1 MKVER
6 IGEIIYI
13 IDEKNEVMFSAEDV
27 EYVISALET
36 VRDDE
41 TQWLYITSDDGDV
54 YITRENRYSNY
65 SRSKDYISIQ
75 QIDLDG
81 DAGNQDISMIK
92 PGSVVYINIKELN
105 PLLRNLSEELPKN
118 EKKIIKYMELKRF
131 DTLNEKAYKA
141 KKSDATK
148 QSDYK
153 PRKLKFSREEIE
165 KAAEIVVDELKKI
178 KLNRT
183 EIHQIINKKF
193 KNWDL
198 ALAVTDH
205 IFRNAKISKSLTKE
219 YYKKGKSHLTY
230 FSIGDSAKEPAG
242 DVESYKKIEEKEKE
256 KTIKENK
263 LYRFDN
269 FKK

>member
-13 IDEKNEVMFSAEDV
+13 IDEENEVMFSAEDV

-41 TQWLYITSDDGDV
+41 TQWLYITSDDGDI
-54 YITRENRYSNY
+54 YITRENRYSNF

-92 PGSVVYINIKELN
+92 PGSVVYVNIKELN

-141 KKSDATK
+141 KKSDAASK
-148 QSDYK
+148 SDFTPK
-153 PRKLKFSREEIE
+153 KFKMSKEEIE
-165 KAAEIVVDELKKI
+165 KGTDFITAELKKI
-178 KLNRT
+178 KLNRK
-183 EIHQIINKKF
+183 EIIDLINKKF

-198 ALAVTDH
+198 AVAISEH
-205 IFRNAKISKSLTKE
+205 MFKNSAISKSLKKE
-219 YYKKGKSHLTY
+219 YYKNGKKHLAY

-242 DVESYKKIEEKEKE
+242 DVESYKKNKEEKEE
-256 KTIKENK
+256 KVQENK

>member
-6 IGEIIYI
+6 IDEIIYI
-13 IDEKNEVMFSAEDV
+13 IDEENEVMFSAEDV

-54 YITRENRYSNY
+54 YITS
-65 SRSKDYISIQ
+65 SKDYISIQ
-75 QIDLDG
+75 QIDLD
-81 DAGNQDISMIK
+81 DDDQDISMIK
-92 PGSVVYINIKELN
+92 PHSVVYVNIKELN

-141 KKSDATK
+141 KKSDAANKSETTPK
-148 QSDYK
+148 
-153 PRKLKFSREEIE
+153 KFKISKEEIE
-165 KAAEIVVDELKKI
+165 KGADFITAELKKI
-178 KLNRT
+178 KLNRK
-183 EIHQIINKKF
+183 EIIDLINKKF

-198 ALAVTDH
+198 AVAISEH
-205 IFRNAKISKSLTKE
+205 MFKNSAISKSLKKE
-219 YYKKGKSHLTY
+219 YYKNGKKHLAY

-242 DVESYKKIEEKEKE
+242 DVESYKKNKDEEKEE
-256 KTIKENK
+256 KVQENK